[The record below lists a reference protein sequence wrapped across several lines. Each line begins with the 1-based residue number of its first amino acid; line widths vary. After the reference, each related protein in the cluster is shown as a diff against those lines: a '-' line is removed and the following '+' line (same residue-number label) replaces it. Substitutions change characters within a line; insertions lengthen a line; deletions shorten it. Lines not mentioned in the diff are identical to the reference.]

1 MARTEITDDDQGKKV
16 VNDRGDEI
24 GIVKDVR
31 AGTAHVD
38 PDPGMTD
45 QLKSKLGWGDTDE
58 DTYPL
63 QDEMIETVMDDEIRV
78 RGDM

>member
-24 GIVKDVR
+24 GQVVEVQH
-31 AGTAHVD
+31 GTAHVH
-38 PDPGMTD
+38 PDPGLTD
-45 QLKSKLGWGDTDE
+45 SLKSKLGWADADK
-58 DTYPL
+58 DAYPL
-63 QDEMIETVMDDEIRV
+63 QENMIEDITDDAVHV

>member
-24 GIVKDVR
+24 GIVKDVQ

-45 QLKSKLGWGDTDE
+45 QLKSKLGWGDTDD

-63 QDEMIETVMDDEIRV
+63 QESMIEDVTDDEIRV

>member
-24 GIVKDVR
+24 GMVKDVR

-45 QLKSKLGWGDTDE
+45 QLKSKLGWGDTDD

-63 QDEMIETVMDDEIRV
+63 QEEMIEDVTDDEIRV

>member
-16 VNDRGDEI
+16 VNDHGDEI
-24 GIVKDVR
+24 GIVKEVQ

-45 QLKSKLGWGDTDE
+45 QLKSKLGWSDTDE

-63 QDEMIETVMDDEIRV
+63 QENMIEDVTDDEIRV
-78 RGDM
+78 RGDV